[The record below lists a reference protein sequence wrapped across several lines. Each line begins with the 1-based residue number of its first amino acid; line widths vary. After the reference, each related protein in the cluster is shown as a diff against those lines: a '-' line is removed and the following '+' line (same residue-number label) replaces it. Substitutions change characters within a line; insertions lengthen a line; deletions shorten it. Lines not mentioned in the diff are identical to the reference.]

1 MLLRNFTLL
10 LLILLF
16 WGCTSHPPVLPQ
28 TPMKGQTN
36 SGFALSAENVIPVIW
51 WKHGLNR
58 YTEIGFK
65 MGIPFSGTGID
76 FSRVLSKRDRKWEV
90 LNIAYS
96 LSPNSSFDLTYYVFK
111 GRKERDGQ
119 LNPFKISWMGYR
131 AMIIPNGYYDNPTIK
146 GNQST
151 RFGLLTG
158 RRFNYR
164 WGAEIGYFHD
174 FRSGFDSKNTD
185 FPHKHEGWPT
195 QFSTGV
201 GFSLQFFMYLEP
213 RIKKNI

>member
-111 GRKERDGQ
+111 GRKNRDLEIRVQDLVYLQAGDLTIDGVLKLVIFMILELVLIQKIPTYLTSMKDGQ
-119 LNPFKISWMGYR
+119 LNFQLVW
-131 AMIIPNGYYDNPTIK
+131 
-146 GNQST
+146 
-151 RFGLLTG
+151 
-158 RRFNYR
+158 
-164 WGAEIGYFHD
+164 
-174 FRSGFDSKNTD
+174 DSLCN
-185 FPHKHEGWPT
+185 FLCIWSR
-195 QFSTGV
+195 Q
-201 GFSLQFFMYLEP
+201 
-213 RIKKNI
+213 